1 MKKRIAALILAVLM
15 VAATFVGCA
24 KKVDV
29 SKYGTTEVIKIGGQS
44 VYLDE
49 LNYYVRT
56 NQYED
61 EKNDILK
68 NSGVTKWDQEIN
80 YYNIIIYTLKEDL
93 LFESVAELRQ
103 VYVLSAQAAKKNI
116 TLTADEQ
123 VKVEAAAKEF
133 LAGDEKLA
141 SYVNLTEARLVEILT
156 RNALANK
163 MYQDVIK
170 NVNTEV
176 TKEEALKYD
185 VSYIYITKDKLAKI
199 KDLDKDATPETVAK
213 KIVERVNGGE
223 KLADVLKDYKDG
235 LEATAATMADG
246 ENGTTYGKT
255 AEKLKVGEAG
265 YNEGSTE
272 GTYYLV
278 VRDSDYNEKATE
290 TNKETIANKRLA
302 DEFKKVYTEWE
313 KATAFDPDY
322 KMIEKL
328 PVSEPIYVKTSSDKT
343 TEAADDTTGEA
354 EQTTEVADG
363 TTGEAEQTTEA
374 AESTEAETK

>member
-1 MKKRIAALILAVLM
+1 MKRRIAALIFAVLM
-15 VAATFVGCA
+15 VAATLAGCS

-44 VYLDE
+44 VYMDE

-68 NSGVTKWDQEIN
+68 NSGVKTWDQEIN

-103 VYVLSAQAAKKNI
+103 VYVLCEQAAKKNI

-123 VKVEAAAKEF
+123 AKVEAAAKAF
-133 LAGDEKLA
+133 LAGDEKLV

-170 NVNTEV
+170 DVDTEV

-185 VSYIYITKDKLAKI
+185 VSYIYITKDKLAKL
-199 KDLDKDATPETVAK
+199 KNLEKDATPETVAK
-213 KIVERVNGGE
+213 KIAERVNGGE
-223 KLADVLKDYKDG
+223 KLADVLKDYKEGEDG
-235 LEATAATMADG
+235 LTSSAVTMADG

-265 YNEGSTE
+265 YNEGSTA

-302 DEFKKVYTEWE
+302 DEFKKVYAEWE

-322 KMIEKL
+322 KMIENL

-343 TEAADDTTGEA
+343 TEAAD
-354 EQTTEVADG
+354 G
-363 TTGEAEQTTEA
+363 TTGDAEQTTEA

>member
-15 VAATFVGCA
+15 VAATFVGCG
-24 KKVDV
+24 KVDA

-61 EKNDILK
+61 EKDDILK
-68 NSGVTKWDQEIN
+68 NSNVTKWDQEIN

-103 VYVLSAQAAKKNI
+103 VYVLCEQAAKKNI

-123 VKVEAAAKEF
+123 AKVEAAAKAF
-133 LAGDEKLA
+133 LAGDEKLV

-170 NVNTEV
+170 DVDTDV

-185 VSYIYITKDKLAKI
+185 VSYIYITKDKLSKI
-199 KDLDKDATPETVAK
+199 TTLGKDETPETVAK

-223 KLADVLKDYKDG
+223 KLEDVLKDYKDG
-235 LEATAATMADG
+235 LTSSAVTMSDG
-246 ENGTTYGKT
+246 ENEKTYGKT

-278 VRDSDYNEKATE
+278 VRDSDYNEKETE

-313 KATAFDPDY
+313 AATAFKPDY

-328 PVSEPIYVKTSSDKT
+328 PVSEPIYVKSASDKT
-343 TEAADDTTGEA
+343 TEAADA
-354 EQTTEVADG
+354 

-374 AESTEAETK
+374 AESTEAATK

>member
-1 MKKRIAALILAVLM
+1 MKRRSAALVLAVLM
-15 VAATFVGCA
+15 VAATFVGCG

-61 EKNDILK
+61 EKDDILK

-103 VYVLSAQAAKKNI
+103 AYVLSAQAAKKNI

-123 VKVEAAAKEF
+123 AKVEAAAKAF
-133 LAGDEKLA
+133 LAGDEKLV
-141 SYVNLTEARLVEILT
+141 SYVNLTEERLVEILT

-170 NVNTEV
+170 DVNTEV

-199 KDLDKDATPETVAK
+199 KNLEKDATPETVAK
-213 KIVERVNGGE
+213 KIAERVNGGE
-223 KLADVLKDYKDG
+223 KLEDVLKDYKDG
-235 LEATAATMADG
+235 LTSSAVTMADG
-246 ENGTTYGKT
+246 ENATTYGKT

-265 YNEGSTE
+265 YNEGSTK

-328 PVSEPIYVKTSSDKT
+328 PVSEPIYVKTAADKT
-343 TEAADDTTGEA
+343 TEAA
-354 EQTTEVADG
+354 G
-363 TTGEAEQTTEA
+363 TTGGAEATTEA
-374 AESTEAETK
+374 PESTEAASEPETK

>member
-1 MKKRIAALILAVLM
+1 MKKRIAALIFAVLM
-15 VAATFVGCA
+15 VAAALTGCG
-24 KKVDV
+24 KVDV

-56 NQYED
+56 NQYEY
-61 EKNDILK
+61 EKDDILK
-68 NSGVTKWDQEIN
+68 ESNVTKWDQEIN

-103 VYVLSAQAAKKNI
+103 VYVLAAQAAKKDI

-123 VKVEAAAKEF
+123 AKVEAAAKAF
-133 LAGDEKLA
+133 LAGDEKLV

-163 MYQDVIK
+163 MYQDVTK
-170 NVNTEV
+170 DVNTEV

-185 VSYIYITKDKLAKI
+185 VSYVNITKDNLAKI
-199 KDLDKDATPETVAK
+199 KGLDKDATPETVAK
-213 KIVERVNGGE
+213 KIAERVNGGE
-223 KLADVLKDYKDG
+223 KLDDVLKDYKDG
-235 LEATAATMADG
+235 LTASATTMADG
-246 ENGTTYGKT
+246 ENATTYGKT

-265 YNEGSTE
+265 YNEGSTK

-313 KATAFDPDY
+313 KATTFDPDY

-343 TEAADDTTGEA
+343 TEAAD
-354 EQTTEVADG
+354 G
-363 TTGEAEQTTEA
+363 TTGAAEQTTEA
-374 AESTEAETK
+374 AESTEAASEPETK